1 MKEEIKNNIINK
13 IMYIIGRVYLYS
25 RGNDYINIFLNKN
38 HFISINNK
46 NFNSIVIVPE
56 DFEILLVNIFI
67 GNNLPKT
74 KRNEVIF
81 KSNYSTFNEHLF
93 KQFTLLQLQYILID
107 LISKENN
114 PSLLKNR
121 INQIWEKYPQ

>member
-13 IMYIIGRVYLYS
+13 IMYIIEKVYLYS
-25 RGNDYINIFLNKN
+25 KGNDYINIPLNKN

-46 NFNSIVIVPE
+46 IFNHIIIDPE
-56 DFEILLVNIFI
+56 DFEILLVNIFD
-67 GNNLPKT
+67 GLYKT
-74 KRNEVIF
+74 KRNEVIL

>member
-1 MKEEIKNNIINK
+1 MIFTYNQF
-13 IMYIIGRVYLYS
+13 VY
-25 RGNDYINIFLNKN
+25 
-38 HFISINNK
+38 INNK
-46 NFNSIVIVPE
+46 IFNHIVIDPE
-56 DFEILLVNIFI
+56 DFEILLVNTFIFDS
-67 GNNLPKT
+67 LYKT
-74 KRNEVIF
+74 KRNELIL
-81 KSNYSTFNEHLF
+81 KSQYSTFNEHLF